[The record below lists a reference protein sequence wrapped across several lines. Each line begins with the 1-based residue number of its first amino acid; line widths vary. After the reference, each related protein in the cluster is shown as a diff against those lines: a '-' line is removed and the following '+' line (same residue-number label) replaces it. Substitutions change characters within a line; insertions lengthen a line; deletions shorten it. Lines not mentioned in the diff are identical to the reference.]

1 MSFLSDTRR
10 NKDIYFAVTEASIFN
25 PLSSNT
31 LCWRFDF
38 DSVTV
43 AKLLS
48 LSFQVKND
56 PDCGDLYCYTII
68 HPNSIHTA
76 KFKKVSTDQ
85 VLYKMTLPKGFGP
98 GGRRVE
104 GGGSRDDVEKMI
116 GRRVENM
123 KGIFI
128 LGFALCWAATAGG
141 VYVGVTVYPWAYP
154 LPSGI
159 YALSVLTV
167 IEALGFFWMWKIATE
182 KPLRSY

>member
-1 MSFLSDTRR
+1 LLLPTDQILFLHEFIIRREFPSFVTL
-10 NKDIYFAVTEASIFN
+10 NKDDPGYGIYFGIHIFN
-25 PLSSNT
+25 LI
-31 LCWRFDF
+31 
-38 DSVTV
+38 SV
-43 AKLLS
+43 
-48 LSFQVKND
+48 
-56 PDCGDLYCYTII
+56 C
-68 HPNSIHTA
+68 TA
-76 KFKKVSTDQ
+76 KFKKVSNDQ

-104 GGGSRDDVEKMI
+104 GGGSRDDDVEKMI
-116 GRRVENM
+116 GRRVENFR
-123 KGIFI
+123 GILI

-182 KPLRSY
+182 KPLRPY